1 MYLPSSFQEDRLDVL
16 HALIRAHPL
25 AVLITHGSGG
35 LQANP
40 VPCHL
45 DATGPQGVLR
55 LHLARANPQLDDLR
69 TATECLLVFQGPQ
82 AYISPSWYPSKA
94 ATGKVVP
101 TWNYA
106 TVHAWGPPRVIDDP
120 QWLRRLVGDLTHT
133 HERDRSR
140 PWAVDDAPADYTYAM
155 LRAIVGV
162 EIPIARIEG
171 KWKVSQN
178 RSAPDRQGVIDGL
191 AAAGDLVMARLVAE
205 RGAP

>member
-1 MYLPSSFQEDRLDVL
+1 MYLPAAFREDRLDVL
-16 HALIRAHPL
+16 HALMRAHPL
-25 AVLITHGSGG
+25 AVLITHGSAG

-45 DATGPQGVLR
+45 DTASPPGMLR

-69 TATECLLVFQGPQ
+69 SASECLLVFQGPQ
-82 AYISPSWYPSKA
+82 AYISPSWYPSKI

-106 TVHAWGPPRVIDDP
+106 TVHAWGHPRVIDDP
-120 QWLRRLVGDLTHT
+120 QWLRSQVGDLTHA
-133 HERDRSR
+133 HERDRPH
-140 PWAVDDAPADYTYAM
+140 PWAVDDAPADYTETM

-162 EIPIARIEG
+162 EIPIARLEG
-171 KWKVSQN
+171 KWKTSQN
-178 RSAPDRQGVIDGL
+178 RSAPDRQGVVDGL
-191 AAAGDLVMARLVAE
+191 TAAGDLVMARLVAE